1 MFSLRSEL
9 ETAPDGIRASLSGL
23 GTDPMGSSGT
33 EAYIDNHYGK
43 KFGGAVMLSFIQD
56 ALGSVSNLTK
66 RNSGNGYTVENSEQ
80 NAEDMASKALDNS
93 INIPPTGYVLPEQLL
108 P

>member
-1 MFSLRSEL
+1 
-9 ETAPDGIRASLSGL
+9 
-23 GTDPMGSSGT
+23 
-33 EAYIDNHYGK
+33 
-43 KFGGAVMLSFIQD
+43 MLSFIQD

-80 NAEDMASKALDNS
+80 NAEDMASKALENS
-93 INIPPTGYVLPEQLL
+93 INIRQRDMYYQEQLL